1 MKRRILI
8 PALCA
13 VVLLAGYPF
22 LRGRDVLALEV
33 SVEGRTVVEVVVVG
47 NDKVADS
54 IILNAMQVK
63 SGQSFSGV
71 RLDADLKAI
80 YALGFFADVL
90 MNATP
95 VDDGVAV
102 AVVVV
107 EKPTV
112 AGIDIR
118 GNDKIKRKD
127 LLKEIT
133 VRTFAVLNR
142 EKISESE
149 EKIRAFYREK
159 GFFSIG
165 VQSKVVPAGK
175 QRVKVVFDIDE
186 GRKSYVRRIRFS
198 GNENFGDWR
207 LRRQMQTKKY
217 NLFLTWATDAGILK
231 QDQLDNDVKLIKSF
245 YLSKGYVQ
253 ARVSKPQI
261 TLSDNKKWIYL
272 DFEVDEGEVFT
283 LGTVELVDDELA
295 DDKRD
300 LVLAALAGKA
310 GETFSNMNLREDIE
324 KLTTWYGDQGYA
336 FVDVDPRTRL
346 DPDKRQVDISYRISR
361 GGQFHFGRVEIAGN
375 TKTRDKVIRRELRF
389 AEGDLYNTS
398 ALKRSRERLTNTQF
412 FAEADIQTEQSGDDT
427 MDIKIKVEEGQTG
440 SFSVGLGY
448 STVDS
453 IIGMASI
460 AKKNFLGRGWDAN
473 FHVELSGTSSR
484 YNIGITDP
492 YFLDIPMTAGF
503 AVFNEEIEYDAYDT
517 KQTGFRVHVGKS
529 IDEYTSWSAGYR
541 LEQVEIFNIDDYASD
556 YIWDEE
562 GETTTS
568 QVYFSLVRDKRNN
581 YLFPT
586 RGYRV
591 KGTVVLAGGPLG
603 FDNDFYKV
611 ILEGHK
617 FFPLKWESALHL
629 RGTLGYADGYGGHDL
644 PLYERFYL
652 GGMDT
657 IRGFD
662 FGEAGPEDENGDVIG
677 GTSEV
682 ILSAEWV
689 YPLVKSMGLHGVL
702 FYDMGK
708 AYDDDENIDFDLR
721 QSVGFGVRWKSPMGP
736 LRVEWGLNL
745 SPEDDEKATVWDFSV
760 GSFF

>member
-1 MKRRILI
+1 MVLQ
-8 PALCA
+8 ALAAVVFLA
-13 VVLLAGYPF
+13 VVLMPGKDAVQAREAP
-22 LRGRDVLALEV
+22 
-33 SVEGRTVVEVVVVG
+33 VEGLPVVDVVVIG

-54 IILNAMQVK
+54 TILNAMQVK
-63 SGQSFSGV
+63 PGQPFSGV
-71 RLDADLKAI
+71 QLDADLKAI
-80 YALGFFADVL
+80 YALGFFDNVL
-90 MNATP
+90 MNATLA
-95 VDDGVAV
+95 DGGVTV

-112 AGIDIR
+112 AGIVIR
-118 GNDKIKRKD
+118 GNNKIERKD

-133 VRTFAVLNR
+133 VRTFAILNR
-142 EKISESE
+142 EKITESE
-149 EKIRAFYREK
+149 EKIRAFYRDK
-159 GFFSIG
+159 GFFSIA
-165 VQSKVVPAGK
+165 VRSKVVPAGK

-186 GRKSYVRRIRFS
+186 GRKSYIRKIRFS
-198 GNENFGDWR
+198 GNENFTDWR
-207 LRRQMQTKKY
+207 LRRQMQTKEY
-217 NLFLTWATDAGILK
+217 NLFLTWLTDAGILK
-231 QDQLDNDVKLIKSF
+231 QEQLNNDVKLIKSF

-253 ARVSKPQI
+253 ARVSKPKI
-261 TLSDNKKWIYL
+261 TLSENKKWIYL
-272 DFEVDEGEVFT
+272 DFEIEEGEVFT
-283 LGTVELVDDELA
+283 LGTVELVDPELA
-295 DDKRD
+295 DDKRER
-300 LVLAALAGKA
+300 VLAALAGKP
-310 GETFSNMNLREDIE
+310 GEAFSNMNLREDIE

-346 DPDKRQVDISYRISR
+346 RPDERQIDISYHITR
-361 GGQFHFGRVEIAGN
+361 GDQFHFGRIEIAGN

-412 FAEADIQTEQSGDDT
+412 FAEADIQTEPADDGT
-427 MDIKIKVEEGQTG
+427 MDVRVKVEEGQTG
-440 SFSVGLGY
+440 SFSIGLGY

-453 IIGMASI
+453 VIGMASI
-460 AKKNFLGRGWDAN
+460 AKKNFLGRGWDVN

-517 KQTGFRVHVGKS
+517 KQTGFRIHIGKP
-529 IDEYTSWSAGYR
+529 IDEYTSWLAGYR

-562 GETTTS
+562 GKTTTS
-568 QVYFSLVRDKRNN
+568 QAYVTLIRDKRNN
-581 YLFPT
+581 FLFPT
-586 RGYRV
+586 RGYRL

-617 FFPLKWESALHL
+617 FFPLKWDSALHL
-629 RGTLGYADGYGGHDL
+629 RGTFGYADGYGGQDL

-702 FYDMGK
+702 FFDMGK
-708 AYDDDENIDFDLR
+708 AYDQDENLDLDLR

-745 SPEDDEKATVWDFSV
+745 SPEDDEKSAVWDFSV
-760 GSFF
+760 GQFF